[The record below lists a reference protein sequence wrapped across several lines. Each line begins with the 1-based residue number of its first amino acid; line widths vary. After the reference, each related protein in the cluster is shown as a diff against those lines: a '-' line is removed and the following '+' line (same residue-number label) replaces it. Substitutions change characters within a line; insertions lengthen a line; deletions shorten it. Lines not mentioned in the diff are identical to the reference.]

1 MKEIKEQFRD
11 WLINQRLADETKSG
25 RPGTVYEYLKS
36 IETEWQ
42 SHIVQAENEFCIN
55 LKMSS

>member
-36 IETEWQ
+36 IETEW
-42 SHIVQAENEFCIN
+42 
-55 LKMSS
+55 